1 MRARSCG
8 ALPGTSHSLSLSLT
22 SAPCRELT
30 AKKQETQ
37 ALVAEMECTAQAF
50 EDMQEQ
56 NIHLLQQLKEK
67 DDANFKVISE
77 RIKASS
83 MQKLLMEEKDLLQS
97 QLLGLGQEKSR

>member
-1 MRARSCG
+1 
-8 ALPGTSHSLSLSLT
+8 
-22 SAPCRELT
+22 
-30 AKKQETQ
+30 
-37 ALVAEMECTAQAF
+37 MECTAQAF

-56 NIHLLQQLKEK
+56 NIRLLQQLKEK